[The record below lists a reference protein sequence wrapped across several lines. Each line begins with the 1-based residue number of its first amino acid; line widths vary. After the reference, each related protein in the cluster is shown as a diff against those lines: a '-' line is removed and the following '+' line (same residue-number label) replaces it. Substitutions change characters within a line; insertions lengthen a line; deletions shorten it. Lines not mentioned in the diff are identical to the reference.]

1 MFEPPLLD
9 FGGGNGVIDMALLS
23 VIRRWHF
30 REHLSIREISRRTG
44 LSRNTVRKYLRS
56 GDVEPKFKVPERPSK
71 LDAFADRLS
80 AWLKTEA
87 NKPRKQKRTLGQLHA
102 DLIGLGYN
110 GSYSRVAAFARDWR
124 EARQRE
130 LQTSGRGIFVPLAFE
145 PGEAFQFD
153 WSEDW
158 AIIGNERTK
167 LQVAHTKLSY
177 SRAFVVR
184 AYLLQ
189 THEML
194 FDAHNHAFQVFG
206 GVPRRGIYD
215 NMKTAIDKVGRGKA
229 RDINARFLAM
239 ASHYLF
245 EPEFCNPASGWEK
258 GQVEKNVQ
266 DARHR
271 LWQPIPRFASLD
283 TLNEWLEARCK
294 ELWGQTSHGRMHGT
308 IADIWAEE
316 ASALMPASRPFDG
329 FVEYTKRVSPTCLV
343 HLERNRYSVP
353 ASFANRPVS
362 VRVYPEKIVVAAE
375 GQLIC
380 EHRRIIDRS
389 HDGPGQTV
397 YDWRHYLAV
406 LQRKPGAL
414 RNGAPFVELPDAFRT
429 LQQQLLRKPGGDREM
444 VDILALVLQHDEQAV
459 LSAVELALE
468 AGVPTKTHVLNLLHR
483 LIDGKPVVPPSVD
496 APQALRLTNEPR
508 ADVERYDA
516 LRETAEARHA
526 S

>member
-1 MFEPPLLD
+1 
-9 FGGGNGVIDMALLS
+9 MALLS

-30 REHLSIREISRRTG
+30 REHLSIREICRRTG
-44 LSRNTVRKYLRS
+44 LSRNTIRKYLRS
-56 GDVEPKFKVPERPSK
+56 DTVEPAFKVPDRPSQ
-71 LDAFADRLS
+71 LDPFADRLS

-87 NKPRKQKRTLGQLHA
+87 NKPRKQKRTVLQLHA
-102 DLIGLGYN
+102 DLVSLGYG
-110 GSYSRVAAFARDWR
+110 GSYNRVAAFAREWKAD
-124 EARQRE
+124 RQRE
-130 LQTSGRGIFVPLAFE
+130 MNTTGRGTFVPLTFA

-177 SRAFVVR
+177 SRAFIVR
-184 AYLLQ
+184 AYPLQ

-194 FDAHNHAFQVFG
+194 FDAHNHAFRVLG

-215 NMKTAIDKVGRGKA
+215 NMKTAIDKVGRGKE

-245 EPEFCNPASGWEK
+245 ELEFCNPASGWEK

-271 LWQPIPRFASLD
+271 LWQPTPRFPSLAA
-283 TLNEWLEARCK
+283 LNDWLESRCK
-294 ELWGQTSHGRMHGT
+294 EFWAQTPHGKMQGS
-308 IADIWAEE
+308 IADLWAEE
-316 ASALMPASRPFDG
+316 VRALMPASRPFDG
-329 FVEYTKRVSPTCLV
+329 FIEYTKRVTPTCLV

-362 VRVYPEKIVVAAE
+362 LRVYPDRVVVAAE
-375 GQLIC
+375 GLVIC

-389 HDGPGQTV
+389 HDQPGKTV

-406 LQRKPGAL
+406 VQRKPGAL
-414 RNGAPFVELPDAFRT
+414 RNGAPFAELPEAFRT
-429 LQQQLLRKPGGDREM
+429 LQQHLLKKPGGDREM
-444 VDILALVLQHDEQAV
+444 VDILALVLQHDEDAV
-459 LSAVELALE
+459 LLAVEMALE
-468 AGVPTKTHVLNLLHR
+468 TGVPTKTHVLNLLHR
-483 LIDGKPVVPPSVD
+483 LVDGKSIMPPTID
-496 APQALRLTNEPR
+496 APQALMLTNEPE
-508 ADVERYDA
+508 ANVERYDA
-516 LRETAEARHA
+516 LRRVRHA

>member
-1 MFEPPLLD
+1 MFEPSLLV

-87 NKPRKQKRTLGQLHA
+87 NKPRKQKRTLKQLHA
-102 DLIGLGYN
+102 DLTGLGYD
-110 GSYSRVAAFARDWR
+110 GSYNRVAAFARDWKA
-124 EARQRE
+124 ARQRE
-130 LQTSGRGIFVPLAFE
+130 LQTSGRGTFVPLSFE

-194 FDAHNHAFQVFG
+194 FDAHNHAFRAFG

-215 NMKTAIDKVGRGKA
+215 NMKTAIDKVGRGKE
-229 RDINARFLAM
+229 RDVNARFLAM

-283 TLNEWLEARCK
+283 ALNEWLENRCK
-294 ELWGQTSHGRMHGT
+294 ELWRQTSHGRLHGT

-316 ASALMPASRPFDG
+316 APALMAVSRPFDG
-329 FVEYTKRVSPTCLV
+329 FVEYTKRVSPTCLI

-353 ASFANRPVS
+353 ASLANRPVS
-362 VRVYPEKIVVAAE
+362 LRVYPEKIVVAAE

-406 LQRKPGAL
+406 VQRKPGAL
-414 RNGAPFVELPDAFRT
+414 RNGAPFVELPDAFRM

-483 LIDGKPVVPPSVD
+483 LIDGKPVVPPTVD
-496 APQALRLTNEPR
+496 APQALTLTKEPKC
-508 ADVERYDA
+508 
-516 LRETAEARHA
+516 
-526 S
+526 

>member
-1 MFEPPLLD
+1 
-9 FGGGNGVIDMALLS
+9 MALLS

-30 REHLSIREISRRTG
+30 REHLSIREICRRTG
-44 LSRNTVRKYLRS
+44 LSRNTIRKYLRS
-56 GDVEPKFKVPERPSK
+56 DTVEPAFKVPDRPSQ
-71 LDAFADRLS
+71 LDPFADRLS

-87 NKPRKQKRTLGQLHA
+87 NKPRKQKRTVLQLHA
-102 DLIGLGYN
+102 DLVSLGYG
-110 GSYSRVAAFARDWR
+110 GSYNRVAAFAREWKAD
-124 EARQRE
+124 RQRE
-130 LQTSGRGIFVPLAFE
+130 MNTTGRGTFVPLTFE

-177 SRAFVVR
+177 SRAFIVR

-194 FDAHNHAFQVFG
+194 FDAHNHAFRVLG

-215 NMKTAIDKVGRGKA
+215 NMKTAIDKVGRGKE

-245 EPEFCNPASGWEK
+245 ELEFCNPASGWEK

-271 LWQPIPRFASLD
+271 LWQPTPRFPSLAA
-283 TLNEWLEARCK
+283 LNDWLEARCK
-294 ELWGQTSHGRMHGT
+294 EFWAQTPHGKMQGS
-308 IADIWAEE
+308 IAELWAEE
-316 ASALMPASRPFDG
+316 VRALMPASRPFDG
-329 FVEYTKRVSPTCLV
+329 FIEYTKRVTPTCLV

-362 VRVYPEKIVVAAE
+362 LRVYPDRVVVAAE
-375 GQLIC
+375 GMVIC

-389 HDGPGQTV
+389 HDQPGKTV

-406 LQRKPGAL
+406 VQRKPGAL
-414 RNGAPFVELPDAFRT
+414 RNGAPFVELPEAFRT
-429 LQQQLLRKPGGDREM
+429 LQQHLLKKPGGDREM
-444 VDILALVLQHDEQAV
+444 VDILALVLQHDEDAV
-459 LSAVELALE
+459 LLAVEMALE
-468 AGVPTKTHVLNLLHR
+468 TGVPTKTHVLNLLHR
-483 LIDGKPVVPPSVD
+483 LVDGKSIMPPTID
-496 APQALRLTNEPR
+496 APQALMLVNEPE
-508 ADVERYDA
+508 ANVERYDA
-516 LRETAEARHA
+516 LRRVRHA